1 MCTYQTTSIDIRGSG
16 KGPSGWFALSD
27 ATVYLDH
34 PVHAAGV
41 HTLNVDLRNPA
52 KGPAARVALELD
64 PASARALA
72 VAIVEALDTA
82 PVSLRDG
89 A

>member
-1 MCTYQTTSIDIRGSG
+1 MCTYQTTSIAILGSG

-34 PVHAAGV
+34 PVHASGD

-52 KGPAARVALELD
+52 NGPAARVALELD

-72 VAIVEALDTA
+72 AAIVEALDAA
-82 PVSLRDG
+82 PAGLGGG